1 MREAGSQLS
10 LDFGGCGSVRTLRS
24 ARKARR
30 IASVRLVEFAPF
42 PRVRREERWNVGFTL
57 DLSTQGACLR
67 AKVAEPI
74 GSLLRVIVRGVDG
87 RPTLDS
93 IARVVW
99 SADGKFGEVRMGLS
113 LLASRS
119 QKPRRAPARKSAS
132 PRDRR
137 TGSARAPSTRAGAR
151 PDPALAS
158 SSAVRLGPAA
168 A

>member
-10 LDFGGCGSVRTLRS
+10 LDFGGGGSETPMRS

-30 IASVRLVEFAPF
+30 IATVRLVEFAPF

-67 AKVAEPI
+67 AKAAEPI

-99 SADGKFGEVRMGLS
+99 SASGKYGEYRLGLS
-113 LLASRS
+113 MLASRT
-119 QKPRRAPARKSAS
+119 QRPRRAPSRKTAI
-132 PRDRR
+132 
-137 TGSARAPSTRAGAR
+137 
-151 PDPALAS
+151 
-158 SSAVRLGPAA
+158 AA
-168 A
+168 

>member
-1 MREAGSQLS
+1 MREARTQLS
-10 LDFGGCGSVRTLRS
+10 LDFGGGGSAIALRA

-30 IASVRLVEFAPF
+30 VATVRLVEFAPF
-42 PRVRREERWNVGFTL
+42 PRVRRDERWHVGFTL

-67 AKVAEPI
+67 TKEAEPV

-99 SADGKFGEVRMGLS
+99 SAQGRFGEVRMGLN
-113 LLASRS
+113 LLASRTRRPKRAT
-119 QKPRRAPARKSAS
+119 QK
-132 PRDRR
+132 
-137 TGSARAPSTRAGAR
+137 T
-151 PDPALAS
+151 L
-158 SSAVRLGPAA
+158 AA